1 MNHKKLYIDT
11 VGCQMNVNDSERI
24 VTLLQ
29 PLGYTQTQRRSEAT
43 LILFNT
49 CTVRAGAEE
58 CLLQNIA
65 NLKNLKKKRPGV
77 LIGVAGCVAQQ
88 MGEELLQKYPWVNLV
103 SGTHNLHLVPD
114 MVRDAE
120 QGRRRSETDFLD
132 SSERLDLFPPIEG
145 RKRTSAF
152 VTVMQG
158 CDNFCSYCIVP
169 YVRGRE
175 ISRRFNEILHEV
187 QDLADQGVREVV
199 LLGQNVN
206 SYGIKGEGQPAF
218 ADLVRAVAEISG
230 IERIRFVTSHPK
242 DMSDAL
248 IACFADLPKLC
259 GALHLPAQ
267 AGSNRILAA
276 MNRGYSREHYL
287 ETVYKL
293 RQARP
298 DIKITGDMIVSFP
311 GETEAEFEETLSLM
325 EEVRFFDLF
334 SFVYS
339 PRPAT
344 KAAEL
349 EDNLPKDI
357 KLARLD
363 RLQKLQGVH
372 SRIHNEAYVGT
383 IQKVLVEGIA
393 KRHGQVSGRCDSG
406 RIVNLA
412 GSPALIGKLVDV
424 NILEGYANSLLG
436 ELQNPKQKDT
446 ASFSDTHVL
455 PPKTQGDVGG

>member
-1 MNHKKLYIDT
+1 MNRKKLYIDT

-29 PLGYTQTQRRSEAT
+29 PLGYSLTERRHEAS

-58 CLLQNIA
+58 CLIQNIA

-88 MGEELLQKYPWVNLV
+88 MGDELLQKFPWVDLV
-103 SGTHNLHLVPD
+103 FGTHNLHLVPD

-120 QGRRRSETDFLD
+120 QGRRRSETQFLD

-145 RKRTSAF
+145 RSRVSAF

-175 ISRRFNEILHEV
+175 ISRRFDEV
-187 QDLADQGVREVV
+187 LDEVRELADQGVKEVV

-206 SYGIKGEGQPAF
+206 SYGLKGEPQPAF
-218 ADLVRAVAEISG
+218 SQLVRAVADVEG
-230 IERIRFVTSHPK
+230 IERLRFVTSHPK
-242 DMSDAL
+242 DMSDDL

-259 GALHLPAQ
+259 GGLHLPAQ
-267 AGSNRILAA
+267 AGNNRILKA

-287 ETVYKL
+287 EIIAKL

-298 DIKITGDMIVSFP
+298 EIKITGDMIVGFP

-325 EEVRFFDLF
+325 EAVNYFDLF

-339 PRPAT
+339 PRPGT
-344 KAAEL
+344 KAADLSDDLAKEV
-349 EDNLPKDI
+349 

-363 RLQKLQGVH
+363 RLQKQQLAC
-372 SRIHNEAYVGT
+372 SRVHNESYVGS
-383 IQKVLVEGIA
+383 IQQVLVEGLA
-393 KRHGQVSGRCDSG
+393 KRHGQVSGRSDSG
-406 RIVNLA
+406 RIVNFA
-412 GSPALIGKLVDV
+412 GSPTLIGKLVDV
-424 NILEGYANSLLG
+424 KILEGYANSLLG
-436 ELQNPKQKDT
+436 EL
-446 ASFSDTHVL
+446 L
-455 PPKTQGDVGG
+455 

>member
-1 MNHKKLYIDT
+1 MNRKKMYIDT

-24 VTLLQ
+24 VALLH
-29 PLGYTQTQRRSEAT
+29 PLGYTQTERRHEAS

-88 MGEELLQKYPWVNLV
+88 MGEKLLHDYPWLDLV
-103 SGTHNLHLVPD
+103 FGTHNLHLVPE

-120 QGRRRSETDFLD
+120 QGRRRAETRFLD
-132 SSERLDLFPPIEG
+132 SNERLDLFPPIAG
-145 RKRTSAF
+145 NASISNF

-175 ISRRFNEILHEV
+175 ISRRFDDILNEVRSLT
-187 QDLADQGVREVV
+187 AKGVKEVV

-206 SYGIKGEGQPAF
+206 SYGLKGEQQPAF
-218 ADLVRAVAEISG
+218 SKLVRAVAAVEG
-230 IERIRFVTSHPK
+230 LERLRFVTSHPK
-242 DMSDAL
+242 DMSDDL

-267 AGSNRILAA
+267 AGNNRILRA

-287 ETVYKL
+287 GIIAKL

-298 DIKITGDMIVSFP
+298 EIKITGDMIVGFP

-325 EEVRFFDLF
+325 EAVNYFDLF

-339 PRPAT
+339 PRPGT
-344 KAAEL
+344 KAADL
-349 EDNLPKDI
+349 KDDLAKEV

-363 RLQKLQGVH
+363 RLQKLQAVH
-372 SRIHNEAYVGT
+372 SRIHNEAYVGS
-383 IQKVLVEGIA
+383 IQQVLVEGLA
-393 KRHGQVSGRCDSG
+393 KRHGQVSGRSDSG

-412 GSPALIGKLVDV
+412 GSPALIGKLVEV
-424 NILEGYANSLLG
+424 KILEGYANSLLG
-436 ELQNPKQKDT
+436 EL
-446 ASFSDTHVL
+446 L
-455 PPKTQGDVGG
+455 

>member
-1 MNHKKLYIDT
+1 MNQKKLYIDT

-24 VTLLQ
+24 VTMLQ
-29 PLGYTQTQRRSEAT
+29 SLGYTQTQRRHEAR

-65 NLKNLKKKRPGV
+65 NLKNLKKKRPDV

-88 MGEELLQKYPWVNLV
+88 MGDELLQKFPWVDLV
-103 SGTHNLHLVPD
+103 FGTHNLHLVPD

-120 QGRRRSETDFLD
+120 QGLRRAETRFLD
-132 SSERLDLFPPIEG
+132 NSERLDLFPPIEG
-145 RKRTSAF
+145 RKRVSAF

-175 ISRRFNEILHEV
+175 ISRRFNEILTEV
-187 QDLADQGVREVV
+187 QELADHGLREVV

-206 SYGIKGEGQPAF
+206 SYGLKGEGQPPF
-218 ADLVRAVAEISG
+218 AELVRAVATISG
-230 IERIRFVTSHPK
+230 IDRIRFVTSHPK
-242 DMSDAL
+242 DMSDEL
-248 IACFADLPKLC
+248 IACFAGIPKLC
-259 GALHLPAQ
+259 GGLHLPAQ
-267 AGSNRILAA
+267 AGNNRILQA
-276 MNRGYSREHYL
+276 MNRGYTREHYL
-287 ETVYKL
+287 ETIGKL
-293 RQARP
+293 RQVRP
-298 DIKITGDMIVSFP
+298 DIKLTGDMIVGFP
-311 GETEAEFEETLSLM
+311 GETEAEFAETLSLM
-325 EEVRFFDLF
+325 EEVRYFDLF

-339 PRPAT
+339 PRPGT

-349 EDNLPKDI
+349 SDDLPKEI
-357 KLARLD
+357 KMARLD
-363 RLQKLQGVH
+363 RLQKLQAEH

-383 IQKVLVEGIA
+383 VQQVLVDGLA

-412 GSPALIGKLVDV
+412 GTSELIGKL
-424 NILEGYANSLLG
+424 LEVKIVAGYANSLLG
-436 ELQNPKQKDT
+436 EL
-446 ASFSDTHVL
+446 V
-455 PPKTQGDVGG
+455 

>member
-1 MNHKKLYIDT
+1 MNQKKLYIDT

-24 VTLLQ
+24 VTMLQ
-29 PLGYTQTQRRSEAT
+29 PLGYTQTSRRHEAK

-65 NLKNLKKKRPGV
+65 NLKNLKRKKPGT

-88 MGEELLQKYPWVNLV
+88 MGEELLQKFPWVDLV
-103 SGTHNLHLVPD
+103 FGTHNLHLVPE

-120 QGRRRSETDFLD
+120 AGRRRAETQFLD
-132 SSERLDLFPPIEG
+132 SGERLDLFPPIEG
-145 RKRTSAF
+145 RKRVSAF

-158 CDNFCSYCIVP
+158 CDNFCAYCIVP

-175 ISRRFNEILHEV
+175 ISRRYADILDEVHE
-187 QDLADQGVREVV
+187 LAEQGVKEVV

-206 SYGIKGEGQPAF
+206 SYGLKGEQQPPF
-218 ADLVRAVAEISG
+218 AELVRAVAAVSG
-230 IERIRFVTSHPK
+230 IERLRFVTSHPK
-242 DMSDAL
+242 DMSDDL

-259 GALHLPAQ
+259 GSLHLPAQ
-267 AGSNRILAA
+267 AGNNRILQA

-287 ETVYKL
+287 ETIYKL

-298 DIKITGDMIVSFP
+298 EIKITGDMIVGFP
-311 GETEAEFEETLSLM
+311 GETEAEFEETLSMM
-325 EEVRFFDLF
+325 ESVNYFDLF

-339 PRPAT
+339 PRPGT
-344 KAAEL
+344 KAADL
-349 EDNLPKDI
+349 KDDLAKEV

-363 RLQKLQGVH
+363 RLQKLQAVH
-372 SRIHNEAYVGT
+372 SRIHNEAYVGS
-383 IQKVLVEGIA
+383 IQQVLVEGLA

-412 GSPALIGKLVDV
+412 GSPALIGTLVDV
-424 NILEGYANSLLG
+424 KILEGYANSLLG
-436 ELQNPKQKDT
+436 ELVNYVP
-446 ASFSDTHVL
+446 ASSLQTKH
-455 PPKTQGDVGG
+455 G

>member
-24 VTLLQ
+24 VSMLK
-29 PLGYTQTQRRSEAT
+29 PLGYTLTQRRHEAK

-88 MGEELLQKYPWVNLV
+88 MGEELLNNYPWLDLV
-103 SGTHNLHLVPD
+103 FGTHNLHLVPE

-120 QGRRRSETDFLD
+120 AGRRRAETQFLD

-145 RKRTSAF
+145 NTRISTF

-175 ISRRFNEILHEV
+175 ISRRFDDVLDEV
-187 QDLADQGVREVV
+187 RSLTAKGVKEVV

-206 SYGIKGEGQPAF
+206 SYGLKGEHQPSF
-218 ADLVRAVAEISG
+218 SELVRAVAAVEG
-230 IERIRFVTSHPK
+230 LERLRFVTSHPK
-242 DMSDAL
+242 DMSDDL
-248 IACFADLPKLC
+248 IDCFADLPKLC
-259 GALHLPAQ
+259 GSLHLPAQ
-267 AGSNRILAA
+267 AGNNRILQA

-287 ETVYKL
+287 ETIYKL

-298 DIKITGDMIVSFP
+298 EIKITGDMIVGFP
-311 GETEAEFEETLSLM
+311 GETEAEFEETLSMM
-325 EEVRFFDLF
+325 ESVNYFDLF

-339 PRPAT
+339 PRPGT
-344 KAAEL
+344 KAADL
-349 EDNLPKDI
+349 KDDLAKEV

-363 RLQKLQGVH
+363 RLQKLQAVH
-372 SRIHNEAYVGT
+372 SRIHNEAYVGS
-383 IQKVLVEGIA
+383 IQQVLVEGLA

-424 NILEGYANSLLG
+424 KILEGYANSLLG
-436 ELQNPKQKDT
+436 EL
-446 ASFSDTHVL
+446 V
-455 PPKTQGDVGG
+455 

>member
-1 MNHKKLYIDT
+1 MNRKKLYIDT

-29 PLGYTQTQRRSEAT
+29 PLGYSPTERRHEAS

-58 CLLQNIA
+58 CLIQNIA

-88 MGEELLQKYPWVNLV
+88 MGDELLQKFPWVDLV
-103 SGTHNLHLVPD
+103 FGTHNLHLVPD

-120 QGRRRSETDFLD
+120 QGRRRSETQFLD

-145 RKRTSAF
+145 RSRVSAF

-175 ISRRFNEILHEV
+175 ISRRFDEV
-187 QDLADQGVREVV
+187 LDEVRELADQGVKEVV

-206 SYGIKGEGQPAF
+206 SYGLKGEPQPAF
-218 ADLVRAVAEISG
+218 SQLVRAVANVEG
-230 IERIRFVTSHPK
+230 IERLRFVTSHPK
-242 DMSDAL
+242 DMSDDL

-259 GALHLPAQ
+259 GGLHLPAQ
-267 AGSNRILAA
+267 AGNNRILKA

-287 ETVYKL
+287 EIIAKL

-298 DIKITGDMIVSFP
+298 EIKITGDMIVGFP

-325 EEVRFFDLF
+325 EAVNFFDLF

-339 PRPAT
+339 PRPGT
-344 KAAEL
+344 KAADLSDDLAKEV
-349 EDNLPKDI
+349 

-363 RLQKLQGVH
+363 RLQKQQLAC
-372 SRIHNEAYVGT
+372 SRVHNEAYVGST
-383 IQKVLVEGIA
+383 QQVLVEGIA
-393 KRHGQVSGRCDSG
+393 KRHGQMSGRCDSG

-412 GSPALIGKLVDV
+412 GSPTLIGKLVDV
-424 NILEGYANSLLG
+424 KILEGYANSLLG
-436 ELQNPKQKDT
+436 EL
-446 ASFSDTHVL
+446 L
-455 PPKTQGDVGG
+455 

>member
-1 MNHKKLYIDT
+1 
-11 VGCQMNVNDSERI
+11 
-24 VTLLQ
+24 
-29 PLGYTQTQRRSEAT
+29 LGYTQTTRRHEAA

-65 NLKNLKKKRPGV
+65 NLKNLKRKKPGT

-88 MGEELLQKYPWVNLV
+88 MGEELLQKFPWVDLV
-103 SGTHNLHLVPD
+103 FGTHNLHLVPE

-120 QGRRRSETDFLD
+120 AGRRRAETQFLD

-145 RKRTSAF
+145 RKRVSAF

-175 ISRRFNEILHEV
+175 ISRRYNDILDEV
-187 QDLADQGVREVV
+187 RELAEQGVKEVV

-206 SYGIKGEGQPAF
+206 SYGLKGEEQPSF
-218 ADLVRAVAEISG
+218 AELVRAVAAVSG
-230 IERIRFVTSHPK
+230 IDRLRFVTSHPK
-242 DMSDAL
+242 DMSDDL
-248 IACFADLPKLC
+248 IACFADLTKLC
-259 GALHLPAQ
+259 GSLHLPAQ
-267 AGSNRILAA
+267 AGNNRILKA

-287 ETVYKL
+287 ETIYKL

-298 DIKITGDMIVSFP
+298 EIKITGDMIVGFP

-339 PRPAT
+339 PRPGT

-349 EDNLPKDI
+349 TDDLAKEV

-363 RLQKLQGVH
+363 RLQKLQAVH
-372 SRIHNEAYVGT
+372 SRIHNEAYVGST
-383 IQKVLVEGIA
+383 QQVLVEGLA

-424 NILEGYANSLLG
+424 KILEGYANSLLG
-436 ELQNPKQKDT
+436 EL
-446 ASFSDTHVL
+446 V
-455 PPKTQGDVGG
+455 

>member
-24 VTLLQ
+24 VSMLK
-29 PLGYTQTQRRSEAT
+29 PLGYTLTQRRHEAK

-88 MGEELLQKYPWVNLV
+88 MGEELLNNYPWLDLV
-103 SGTHNLHLVPD
+103 FGTHNLHLVPE

-120 QGRRRSETDFLD
+120 AGRRRAETQFLD

-145 RKRTSAF
+145 NTRISTF

-175 ISRRFNEILHEV
+175 ISRRFDDVLDEV
-187 QDLADQGVREVV
+187 RSLTAKGVKEVV

-206 SYGIKGEGQPAF
+206 SYGLKGEHQPSF
-218 ADLVRAVAEISG
+218 SELVRAVAAVEG
-230 IERIRFVTSHPK
+230 LERLRFVTSHPK
-242 DMSDAL
+242 DMSDDL

-267 AGSNRILAA
+267 AGNNRILKA

-287 ETVYKL
+287 EIIAKL

-298 DIKITGDMIVSFP
+298 EIKITGDMIVGFP

-325 EEVRFFDLF
+325 EAVNYFDLF

-339 PRPAT
+339 PRPGT
-344 KAAEL
+344 KAADL
-349 EDNLPKDI
+349 EDDLAKEV

-363 RLQKLQGVH
+363 RLQKLQAVH
-372 SRIHNEAYVGT
+372 SRIHNEAYVGS
-383 IQKVLVEGIA
+383 IQQVLVEGLA
-393 KRHGQVSGRCDSG
+393 KRHGQVSGRSDSG

-412 GSPALIGKLVDV
+412 GSPALIGKLVKV
-424 NILEGYANSLLG
+424 KILEGYANSLLG
-436 ELQNPKQKDT
+436 EL
-446 ASFSDTHVL
+446 L
-455 PPKTQGDVGG
+455 

>member
-1 MNHKKLYIDT
+1 MSHKKLYIDT

-24 VTLLQ
+24 VTMLQ
-29 PLGYTQTQRRSEAT
+29 PLGYTLTQRRHEAK

-49 CTVRAGAEE
+49 CTVRVGAEE

-88 MGEELLQKYPWVNLV
+88 MGEELLQKFPWVDLV
-103 SGTHNLHLVPD
+103 FGTHNLHLVPE

-120 QGRRRSETDFLD
+120 AGRRRAETQFLD
-132 SSERLDLFPPIEG
+132 SGERLDLFPPIEG
-145 RKRTSAF
+145 RKRVSAF

-175 ISRRFNEILHEV
+175 ISRRFDDVLIEVHE
-187 QDLADQGVREVV
+187 LADQGVKEVV

-206 SYGIKGEGQPAF
+206 SYGLKGEPQPAF
-218 ADLVRAVAEISG
+218 SQLVRAVAEVEG
-230 IERIRFVTSHPK
+230 IERLRFVTSHPK
-242 DMSDAL
+242 DMSADL
-248 IACFADLPKLC
+248 VGCFADLPKLC
-259 GALHLPAQ
+259 GGLHLPAQ
-267 AGSNRILAA
+267 AGNNRILKA

-287 ETVYKL
+287 ETIYKL

-298 DIKITGDMIVSFP
+298 EIKITGDMIVGFP

-325 EEVRFFDLF
+325 EAVNYFDLF

-339 PRPAT
+339 PRPGT
-344 KAAEL
+344 KAADL
-349 EDNLPKDI
+349 EDNLPKEV
-357 KLARLD
+357 KLARLE
-363 RLQKLQGVH
+363 RLQKLQAVH
-372 SRIHNEAYVGT
+372 SRIHNEAYIGST
-383 IQKVLVEGIA
+383 QQVLVEGLA

-412 GSPALIGKLVDV
+412 GSPALIGKLVEV
-424 NILEGYANSLLG
+424 KILEGYANSLLG
-436 ELQNPKQKDT
+436 ELIN
-446 ASFSDTHVL
+446 
-455 PPKTQGDVGG
+455 